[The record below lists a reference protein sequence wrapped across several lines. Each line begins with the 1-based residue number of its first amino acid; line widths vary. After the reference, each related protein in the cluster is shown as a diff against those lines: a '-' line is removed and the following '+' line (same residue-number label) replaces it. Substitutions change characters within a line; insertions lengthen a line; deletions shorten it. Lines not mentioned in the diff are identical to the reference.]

1 MRARNPFAVPALA
14 AMLLVA
20 GATGAAP
27 APPAAAQPAVTG
39 AVSAAP
45 TDRTLPFA
53 TPAAISGYRGEARDA
68 AGRLIYIEQDFVRD
82 GGARR
87 LTLYRCPDGLPFARR
102 EDDARGGDPAAPDF
116 SLDDA
121 QTGYREGVRRNADG
135 TRSVYVRMNR
145 AGDEKSAPLPTTRH
159 LVIDAGFDAFVMH
172 HFDALLS
179 GATLPVEFLVPGRLK
194 TIGFRI
200 MRIKDTGAAARGEVA
215 FRLELGSW
223 FGFLLPH
230 IDVRYDARTRVLR
243 RYVGLSNLRDARGD
257 NLKVRIDFPP
267 SQARRNIPRA
277 ELAAA
282 QDAALDG
289 RCPLR

>member
-1 MRARNPFAVPALA
+1 MHACSPFGVPALA
-14 AMLLVA
+14 AMLLAA
-20 GATGAAP
+20 GAADAAS
-27 APPAAAQPAVTG
+27 APPDAAKHAVIGT
-39 AVSAAP
+39 VSATRTNGAP
-45 TDRTLPFA
+45 RAA

-102 EDDARGGDPAAPDF
+102 EDDARGGNSTAPDF
-116 SLDDA
+116 ALDDA
-121 QTGYREGVRRNADG
+121 QTGYREGVRRNTDG
-135 TRSVYVRMNR
+135 TRSVSVRMNR
-145 AGDEKSAPLPTTRH
+145 ASDEKSAPVPITRH
-159 LVIDAGFDAFVMH
+159 LVIDAGFNAFVIR

-179 GATLPVEFLVPGRLK
+179 GATLPVEFLVPSRLK
-194 TIGFRI
+194 TIGFKI
-200 MRIKDTGAAARGEVA
+200 MRIEDTGAAARGEVA
-215 FRLELGSW
+215 FRLELGGW

-230 IDVRYDARTRVLR
+230 IDVLYDAHTRVLR

>member
-1 MRARNPFAVPALA
+1 MRARNPIAVPALA

-20 GATGAAP
+20 GAAGAAP
-27 APPAAAQPAVTG
+27 ADG
-39 AVSAAP
+39 A
-45 TDRTLPFA
+45 LPFT

-68 AGRLIYIEQDFVRD
+68 AGRLIYFEQDFIWD

-87 LTLYRCPDGLPFARR
+87 LTLYRCPDGRPFARR
-102 EDDARGGDPAAPDF
+102 EDDARDGDPAAPDF
-116 SLDDA
+116 ALDDA

-135 TRSVYVRMNR
+135 TRSVYVRADR
-145 AGDEKSAPLPTTRH
+145 ASHEKSALLPSARH
-159 LVIDAGFDAFVMH
+159 LVIDAGFDAFVRG

-179 GATLPVEFLVPGRLK
+179 GAIVPVEFLVPSRLRAVGFEIK
-194 TIGFRI
+194 RIG
-200 MRIKDTGAAARGEVA
+200 DSAATARGEVA

-243 RYVGLSNLRDARGD
+243 RYVGLSNLRDARGE

-267 SQARRNIPRA
+267 SQTRSDLPRA

-282 QDAALDG
+282 QDAVLDG

>member
-1 MRARNPFAVPALA
+1 MQARSPFAVRALA

-20 GATGAAP
+20 AATGAAP

-39 AVSAAP
+39 TVSAAP
-45 TDRTLPFA
+45 TDGTLPFA
-53 TPAAISGYRGEARDA
+53 TPAAISGYRGAARDA
-68 AGRLIYIEQDFVRD
+68 AGRLIYIEQDFVWD

-87 LTLYRCPDGLPFARR
+87 LTLYRCPDGSPFARR

-135 TRSVYVRMNR
+135 TRSVYVRMR
-145 AGDEKSAPLPTTRH
+145 RGGDEKSAPLPMTRH
-159 LVIDAGFDAFVMH
+159 LVIDAGFDAFVIR

-179 GATLPVEFLVPGRLK
+179 GATVPVEFLVPGRLE
-194 TIGFRI
+194 TIGFKI
-200 MRIKDTGAAARGEVA
+200 MRIEDTAAAARGEVA
-215 FRLELGSW
+215 FRLELGNW

-267 SQARRNIPRA
+267 SQAHSDIPRS

-282 QDAALDG
+282 QRVALDG

>member
-1 MRARNPFAVPALA
+1 MRSRHFLAILALA
-14 AMLLVA
+14 AMLLAA
-20 GATGAAP
+20 GAADAMLAAP
-27 APPAAAQPAVTG
+27 AAVPQAVTG
-39 AVSAAP
+39 AASSATP
-45 TDRTLPFA
+45 GGSTPFA
-53 TPAAISGYRGEARDA
+53 SATAISGYRGEARDA
-68 AGRLIYIEQDFVRD
+68 AGRLIYGEQDFVWD

-87 LTLYRCPDGLPFARR
+87 LTLYRCPDGQPFARR

-135 TRSVYVRMNR
+135 TRSVYVRMDR
-145 AGDEKSAPLPTTRH
+145 ASPEKSSPLPAARH
-159 LVIDAGFDAFVMH
+159 LVIDAGFNAFVIR

-179 GATLPVEFLVPGRLK
+179 GATVPVEFLVPSRLK
-194 TIGFRI
+194 TIGFKISRVE
-200 MRIKDTGAAARGEVA
+200 DTAAAARGEVA

-230 IDVRYDARTRVLR
+230 LDVRYDARTRVLR
-243 RYVGLSNLRDARGD
+243 RYAGLSNLRDARGD
-257 NLKVRIDFPP
+257 NLEVRIDFPP
-267 SQARRNIPRA
+267 SQARNDIPRA